1 MKLNDFGQ
9 ALLLPTPIGTTSENL
24 VLVRLA
30 YWPYNG
36 LWLLSFGVEWD
47 LQTMS

>member
-1 MKLNDFGQ
+1 MKLNDIGK

-30 YWPYNG
+30 YWPDYE